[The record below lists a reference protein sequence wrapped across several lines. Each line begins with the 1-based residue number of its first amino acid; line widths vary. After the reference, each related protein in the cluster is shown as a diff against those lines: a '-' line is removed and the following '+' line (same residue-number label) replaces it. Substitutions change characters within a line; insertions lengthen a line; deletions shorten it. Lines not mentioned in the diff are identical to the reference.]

1 MLIDTQAIQSAA
13 TLTAPTDAM
22 PKDDPGAAAAR
33 WISIATAILAITA
46 VLLASGLGV
55 LLNLS

>member
-22 PKDDPGAAAAR
+22 PKDDPGAAAR